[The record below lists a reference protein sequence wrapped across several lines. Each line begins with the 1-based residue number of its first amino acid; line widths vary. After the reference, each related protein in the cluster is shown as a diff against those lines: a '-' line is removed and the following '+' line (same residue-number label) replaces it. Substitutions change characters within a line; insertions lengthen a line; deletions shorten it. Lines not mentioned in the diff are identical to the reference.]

1 MPTMGRRFDD
11 YEDELGFVA
20 PLPASDGQRLIPPE
34 GFPTGP
40 ALGEL
45 LPDFELPA
53 ADGRTIRL
61 HADRGRSKAVLT
73 FLRSAVW

>member
-1 MPTMGRRFDD
+1 
-11 YEDELGFVA
+11 V
-20 PLPASDGQRLIPPE
+20 IPPE

-40 ALGEL
+40 AIGEM
-45 LPDFELPA
+45 LPDFTLPA

-61 HADRGRSKAVLT
+61 HEDRGQSKAVVT

>member
-1 MPTMGRRFDD
+1 VAHRFDD
-11 YEDELGFVA
+11 YEDEFGFVA
-20 PLPASDGQRLIPPE
+20 PLPAVAGPRVIPPE

-40 ALGEL
+40 ALGEV
-45 LPDFELPA
+45 LPDFTLPA

-61 HADRGRSKAVLT
+61 HEDRGQSKAVVT

>member
-1 MPTMGRRFDD
+1 MATRFQDYKDD
-11 YEDELGFVA
+11 FGFVA
-20 PLPASDGQRLIPPE
+20 PLPASNGQRLIPPA

-40 ALGEL
+40 ALGEI

-61 HADRGRSKAVLT
+61 HADRGRSKAVVT